1 MTYQNIPKIGLIGP
15 QSQSIDLALELAV
28 HMASKS
34 NNYSGDEIPLDKIM
48 DFQST
53 KTPVWNSEILSI
65 EFKDLDKFNIQ
76 NVPSPR
82 KALSLSKKYP
92 EVVLSIDTA
101 EDTINVLNGLY
112 LSVID
117 DHDMILQELMSYWD
131 IETINQL
138 ISFQKKGRSSVPFL
152 FDEQDKS

>member
-131 IETINQL
+131 IETRQ
-138 ISFQKKGRSSVPFL
+138 
-152 FDEQDKS
+152 